1 MNTQQTSTQEKEV
14 SLMISKE
21 VYNSYCNF
29 LQKHR
34 QPKIIDAADLDS
46 ALEFIFSNSPKWHE
60 DRQHTLHP
68 EYPKVK
74 YCKQQHFVLTK
85 INNAGDNGSKQFK
98 QGGKILLLEEN
109 EKQVYHEFPQFKT
122 EVEKAMPPVIPKDYK
137 SKYDTIHLVLD
148 GPKGMDPCMTY
159 DQQLYGRNNHAD
171 IEKVSRKHEQIA
183 FIR

>member
-1 MNTQQTSTQEKEV
+1 LNKRQKDLLGQDNHRAAIKVSAKAMNTQQTSTQEKEV

-21 VYNSYCNF
+21 VSNSYCNF

-74 YCKQQHFVLTK
+74 YCKLQHFVLTK

-98 QGGKILLLEEN
+98 
-109 EKQVYHEFPQFKT
+109 
-122 EVEKAMPPVIPKDYK
+122 
-137 SKYDTIHLVLD
+137 
-148 GPKGMDPCMTY
+148 
-159 DQQLYGRNNHAD
+159 
-171 IEKVSRKHEQIA
+171 
-183 FIR
+183 